1 MDNQVLKSFGIFLI
15 IIFLIYLLIYGLNY
29 NIIEGLTNNNNEDN
43 NIVKINKGETINAS
57 SFAENIKSKVIQLQ
71 DELLIS
77 KYRKDY
83 ENIIINLD
91 EYINYLMLRSVL
103 NVNID
108 GVIKNDLIDLNT
120 LKTAK
125 SSLNET
131 MKILDNI

>member
-15 IIFLIYLLIYGLNY
+15 IIILIYLFIYGLNY
-29 NIIEGLTNNNNEDN
+29 NLIEGLTNKNEDN
-43 NIVKINKGETINAS
+43 NILKINRGETINAS
-57 SFAENIKSKVIQLQ
+57 SYAENIKSKVIQMQ

-91 EYINYLMLRSVL
+91 EYINYLMLKSVL
-103 NVNID
+103 NTNID
-108 GVIKNDLIDLNT
+108 DNMVKDLIDLNT